1 VRLFRRPTTWS
12 RTITWCG
19 IKVFVKE
26 SIRKEGPVSLVA
38 SHELAEMLVDPS
50 DNLWCL
56 GPGGK
61 LYAYEICDAVE
72 QEQFKVDG
80 VTMSDFLYPDYFQT
94 VRTAK
99 ALQLDYM
106 KRMKR
111 PVQVLPGGY
120 SVVRHRRRQ
129 TTMYGSRLKEQAFK
143 TEDQRSHRSQYR

>member
-1 VRLFRRPTTWS
+1 
-12 RTITWCG
+12 
-19 IKVFVKE
+19 
-26 SIRKEGPVSLVA
+26 
-38 SHELAEMLVDPS
+38 VDPS

-120 SVVRHRRRQ
+120 SVVRHRR
-129 TTMYGSRLKEQAFK
+129 
-143 TEDQRSHRSQYR
+143 SQYR